1 MWVGE
6 KSARY
11 KMNWRNILKNWQIM
25 IKFMVCQLH
34 NDCKKGSNNYVGKSI
49 YDLIGEEK
57 EIPCSDK
64 NGNIQGVAKI
74 RDGTKLNGTIRV
86 RLDFVGHINPS
97 DKDEMITELKVK
109 KYYL

>member
-1 MWVGE
+1 MTTNGGVFIPFNTLPANKEKYHTMDRSIRDLVGE
-6 KSARY
+6 
-11 KMNWRNILKNWQIM
+11 
-25 IKFMVCQLH
+25 
-34 NDCKKGSNNYVGKSI
+34 
-49 YDLIGEEK
+49 

-74 RDGTKLNGTIRV
+74 RDETKLNGTMKV

-97 DKDEMITELKVK
+97 DKNEMITELKQFVK